1 MAHLTLEEMIA
12 AARPLER
19 AVEQLIVQPL
29 VDAIFAGQVAP
40 GEIHATAQ
48 AGKLV
53 FTSRAE
59 E

>member
-1 MAHLTLEEMIA
+1 MIA

-19 AVEQLIVQPL
+19 AVEPLIVQPL
-29 VDAIFAGQVAP
+29 VDAVFAGQIAP
-40 GEIHATAQ
+40 GEIHVTAQ

-53 FTSRAE
+53 FASMAE